1 MKRIKDFFV
10 KNYKVIFLLILFFF
24 FFSFPILIL
33 FDSAHYMSFV
43 EIFERSKPFATWD
56 IVRGPV
62 FPMLIF
68 LSNKLFGKTAM
79 GVLIMC
85 FLLYLLMIVIVRYLL
100 NFLSDDSKKKKIF
113 IYLCFILLVLLNPI
127 VFGYYHTLL
136 TECVAITIAII
147 SSFLA
152 WKFLFVEKKEKFY
165 FIFLV
170 IYFVV
175 MTPFSW
181 FLKQPYLSIVLFPLI
196 IVAVLRLF
204 LGRSFIHRIQILC
217 VLFTSLLSLF
227 ISINLWNGFLGSKG
241 IDLHSK
247 RNIVGG
253 FGNQIL
259 SALSNI
265 RIKETENQGIAEI
278 EILNESGDVVEISEI
293 KKNDI
298 GFVTTKDSV
307 LFILQTF
314 FKYPLTT
321 MKSYVSNYLALINLY
336 KTYTPDSINYYIES
350 KNLVFDGCVENC
362 VIATSILNKKSNIYY
377 MSEDMY
383 ARVKDYEQYLNT
395 PPVQR
400 GVLNLFVKPSI
411 VAFNISFLLLPF
423 VLIFLVVYWIIS
435 KPKYG
440 KFKQKALALSLIL
453 LSFSFL
459 HLLVHTVTGAIIDR
473 YASPVY
479 ITTILGYL
487 CIFTVLCKD
496 KKLV

>member
-43 EIFERSKPFATWD
+43 EIFEGKESFSSWD
-56 IVRGPV
+56 IIRGPV
-62 FPMLIF
+62 FPVLIF

-152 WKFLFVEKKEKFY
+152 WKFLFIEKKEKFY

-265 RIKETENQGIAEI
+265 RIKKTENQGIAEI

-321 MKSYVSNYLALINLY
+321 MNAYVSNYLALINLY
-336 KTYTPDSINYYIES
+336 KIYTPDSINYYIES

-395 PPVQR
+395 PPIQR
-400 GVLNLFVKPSI
+400 GMLSLFVKPSI
-411 VAFNISFLLLPF
+411 IVFNISFLLLPF
-423 VLIFLVVYWIIS
+423 VLISLVTYWIIS

-440 KFKQKALALSLIL
+440 RFKQKALALSLIL

>member
-43 EIFERSKPFATWD
+43 EIFEGKESFSSWD
-56 IVRGPV
+56 IIRGPV
-62 FPMLIF
+62 FPVLIF

-136 TECVAITIAII
+136 TECVAITIAIL

-377 MSEDMY
+377 MPEEMY

>member
-1 MKRIKDFFV
+1 
-10 KNYKVIFLLILFFF
+10 
-24 FFSFPILIL
+24 
-33 FDSAHYMSFV
+33 
-43 EIFERSKPFATWD
+43 
-56 IVRGPV
+56 
-62 FPMLIF
+62 
-68 LSNKLFGKTAM
+68 
-79 GVLIMC
+79 
-85 FLLYLLMIVIVRYLL
+85 
-100 NFLSDDSKKKKIF
+100 
-113 IYLCFILLVLLNPI
+113 
-127 VFGYYHTLL
+127 
-136 TECVAITIAII
+136 
-147 SSFLA
+147 
-152 WKFLFVEKKEKFY
+152 
-165 FIFLV
+165 
-170 IYFVV
+170 

-377 MSEDMY
+377 MPEEMY

-395 PPVQR
+395 PPVPR

>member
-1 MKRIKDFFV
+1 MKMIKNFFV

-24 FFSFPILIL
+24 FFSFPVLIL

-43 EIFERSKPFATWD
+43 EIFERNKPFATWD

-79 GVLIMC
+79 GLLIMC
-85 FLLYLLMIVIVRYLL
+85 FLLYLLMIVIVGYLL
-100 NFLSDDSKKKKIF
+100 KFLSDDSKKKKIF

-136 TECVAITIAII
+136 TEGVAITIAIL

-152 WKFLFVEKKEKFY
+152 WKFLFIEKKDKSY
-165 FIFLV
+165 FIFLS

-196 IVAVLRLF
+196 VVAILRLF
-204 LGRSFIHRIQILC
+204 LGKSFIHRVQILC
-217 VLFTSLLSLF
+217 VLLASLF
-227 ISINLWNGFLGSKG
+227 SLFVSINLWDGFLRSKG
-241 IDLHSK
+241 IDLHSE

-265 RIKETENQGIAEI
+265 RIKKTENQEIAEI

-298 GFVTTKDSV
+298 GFIATKDSV
-307 LFILQTF
+307 LFILQIF

-321 MKSYVSNYLALINLY
+321 VKSYVSNYLALINLY

-395 PPVQR
+395 PPIQR
-400 GVLNLFVKPSI
+400 GMLSLFVKPSI
-411 VAFNISFLLLPF
+411 IVFNISFLLLPF
-423 VLIFLVVYWIIS
+423 VLISLVTYWIIS

-440 KFKQKALALSLIL
+440 RFKQKALALSLIL

-459 HLLVHTVTGAIIDR
+459 HLIVHTVTGAIIDR
-473 YASPVY
+473 YAVPSY
-479 ITTILGYL
+479 ITTILGYISFCL
-487 CIFTVLCKD
+487 AFLKKEKD
-496 KKLV
+496 

>member
-43 EIFERSKPFATWD
+43 EIFEGKESFSSWD
-56 IVRGPV
+56 IIRGPV
-62 FPMLIF
+62 FPVLIF

-377 MSEDMY
+377 MPEEMY

-395 PPVQR
+395 PPVPR

>member
-43 EIFERSKPFATWD
+43 EIFEGKESFSSWD
-56 IVRGPV
+56 IIRGPV
-62 FPMLIF
+62 FPVLIF

-136 TECVAITIAII
+136 TECVAITIAIL